1 MAQKLITLGAD
12 VNHQDDN
19 TKYSPLMWG
28 AIKGHM
34 GIVATCLKANADL
47 NLQDRVSVCLCYWF
61 LCCEEFDWSLLD
73 RQAPLQLCMPH
84 HKAILKL

>member
-61 LCCEEFDWSLLD
+61 VARNLICHCLAD
-73 RQAPLQLCMPH
+73 RH
-84 HKAILKL
+84 HCNYACRITKQF